1 MVAVVGLSGAIVIL
15 ANDLDEVSNPTAA
28 KPLASVNQP
37 GSARYDGGPEEGTRG
52 IGSLAA
58 PSAPDEPHRPG
69 LGDRSA
75 GHAGA
80 GERALRSEDPL
91 AMGRVGIGPMTY
103 GL

>member
-1 MVAVVGLSGAIVIL
+1 MVAVVGLTGAIVIL

-69 LGDRSA
+69 LGDRLAPATREQARGPSVRRTLLLWA
-75 GHAGA
+75 G
-80 GERALRSEDPL
+80 
-91 AMGRVGIGPMTY
+91 
-103 GL
+103 